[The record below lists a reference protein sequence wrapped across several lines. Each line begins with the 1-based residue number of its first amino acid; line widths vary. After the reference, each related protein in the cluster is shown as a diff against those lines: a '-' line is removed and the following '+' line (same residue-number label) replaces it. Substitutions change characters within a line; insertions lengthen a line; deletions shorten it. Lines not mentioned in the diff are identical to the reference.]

1 MTDQS
6 LEELLQEIAEIVLRE
21 FLDIVE
27 DTRIQF
33 TTSGAAEKLRVFL
46 KDESFVDVWLSPTGK
61 YSYHWEH
68 RHLSGL
74 AYRHDDAPHR
84 RWKQIKTFPKHFHD
98 GSEDN
103 VTESHI
109 SGDPKE
115 AVREFLDF
123 IRSKLEANRTT

>member
-6 LEELLQEIAEIVLRE
+6 LEGLLQEIVEVVLGE
-21 FLDIVE
+21 FLDIV
-27 DTRIQF
+27 DDARVQF
-33 TTSGAAEKLRVFL
+33 TPSEAVEKLRVFL

-74 AYRHDDAPHR
+74 AYRHDNAPHR

-103 VTESHI
+103 VTESYI
-109 SGDPKE
+109 SDDPKE
-115 AVREFLDF
+115 AVREFLSF
-123 IRSKLEANRTT
+123 IRTKLGTVG